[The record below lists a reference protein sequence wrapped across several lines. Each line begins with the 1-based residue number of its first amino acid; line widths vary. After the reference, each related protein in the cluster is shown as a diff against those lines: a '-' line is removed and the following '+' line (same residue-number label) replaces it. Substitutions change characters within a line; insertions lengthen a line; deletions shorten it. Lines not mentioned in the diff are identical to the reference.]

1 MKSFCVLFSHGLS
14 GTWLTWFINQHSG
27 FPIRLDLV
35 GEYSDPAFPN
45 RITDYST
52 KSDWWSNEQSWKE
65 FIAYV
70 NKHDNSTN
78 YNKVAFKVLPN
89 HEFFGPEVDTEQA
102 QRNARHALVESNSRQ
117 VIVPIVNTVFVEA
130 MYNRLVAIRPQHVIN
145 PKLKNWWN
153 EELYTYIEEEIN
165 VPVLRLDIG
174 KIFNVDDTEYNKL
187 LKVLDV
193 PALHNWKE
201 IVNNCVDEIYGNY
214 K

>member
-1 MKSFCVLFSHGLS
+1 
-14 GTWLTWFINQHSG
+14 
-27 FPIRLDLV
+27 
-35 GEYSDPAFPN
+35 
-45 RITDYST
+45 
-52 KSDWWSNEQSWKE
+52 
-65 FIAYV
+65 
-70 NKHDNSTN
+70 
-78 YNKVAFKVLPN
+78 
-89 HEFFGPEVDTEQA
+89 
-102 QRNARHALVESNSRQ
+102 
-117 VIVPIVNTVFVEA
+117 
-130 MYNRLVAIRPQHVIN
+130 MYNRLVAIRPQMSIN